1 MNSSIRLLWPVGI
14 LSCSLLGFEIA
25 LMRMLL
31 YASWH
36 HFAFFVISIALL
48 GFGASGTALCLLR
61 RWVLPRGD
69 FVFFSLVIATAAS
82 MPGSVQLAEHVPAEA
97 RFLPPLLA
105 RQILSWGL
113 YWAVFFVPFLLG
125 AMAIGLALMMAGKS
139 LPAVYA
145 TNLAGSAMGAIFSSL
160 LMHHV
165 PPAWLGASLGGLA
178 LAGALPLAFRH
189 SLRGHFAVFLCVAGN
204 VLWLGLDPPEI
215 RVDSFKYQTY
225 VERLCAAGKA
235 ERIARAYG
243 PRGQVEVYG
252 GSVFHELPFLSTG
265 ESPPSMLS
273 LVVDGHW
280 AGSVLQVADAEEARV
295 VDQTLMSVPY
305 AFLPPGP
312 RVLLLGEVGG
322 ANIWL
327 AVRNQAPSI
336 EVVQSNDNLIRLLRG
351 PLEGQGGQIFS
362 RPEVSLNFVEPRHFV
377 GYSQARFDLI
387 QLAGLESWAA
397 DQGGVGGLRHD
408 YLVTVEGL
416 AACLRRLSPDG
427 ILAVGRGIQF
437 PPRDN
442 AKLAATL
449 VEALRRLGVDQA
461 GRHLVVVR
469 DFLAACT
476 LVKTT
481 PWTSAELDSVRR
493 LCAERQLTPVYFAGI
508 RSEEL
513 NRPDQLPGPPGSSGD
528 WLHYVIGQ
536 LVATRGEELFEK
548 WPFEIRPAT
557 DMRPYFA
564 HFGKLDSIGIL
575 RETFGNLWLTRTELG
590 MIFVFA
596 AIAAAAMSGALMT
609 LLPIGLVA
617 EIRRAAGRWIT
628 AAYFASIGL
637 AYLTLQ
643 VSMLSHMINLIGD
656 PVQAGAATLGGFL
669 LFSGAGSL
677 AVHAMGRLQEGKVR
691 YLFPCLILAG
701 FMEIWMV
708 ERVVGWAGLFPEEA
722 RILVAVLA
730 IAPLGFL
737 MGMPMPLAL
746 RCLQHRYPA
755 LLPWAW
761 GVNGFASVLA
771 PPLATAVA
779 MAWGL
784 HSAGTGALLLYALA
798 AVLFGRLTRATR
810 P

>member
-1 MNSSIRLLWPVGI
+1 MNSSIRLLWPVGF
-14 LSCSLLGFEIA
+14 LSCSLLGFEVA

-36 HFAFFVISIALL
+36 HFAFLVISIALL

-69 FVFFSLVIATAAS
+69 VVFFSLVIATAVS
-82 MPGSVQLAEHVPAEA
+82 MAGSVQLAEHVPAEA
-97 RFLPPLLA
+97 RFVPPLLA

-125 AMAIGLALMMAGKS
+125 AMAIGLALMMAGKG

-145 TNLAGSAMGAIFSSL
+145 TNLAGSAMGAVSSSL

-165 PPAWLGASLGGLA
+165 PPAWLGAGLGGLA
-178 LAGALPLAFRH
+178 LAGALPLARRH
-189 SLRGHFAVFLCVAGN
+189 SLRGHLALVLCMAGSG
-204 VLWLGLDPPEI
+204 LWLWLDPPGI
-215 RVDSFKYQTY
+215 RVDSFKYQNH
-225 VERLCAAGKA
+225 VERLSASGKA
-235 ERIARAYG
+235 ERIARTHG

-252 GSVFHELPFLSTG
+252 GPVFHELPFLSTG

-295 VDQTLMSVPY
+295 VEQTLMSVPY
-305 AFLPPGP
+305 AFLPPRP

-327 AVRNQAPSI
+327 AVRKQAASI
-336 EVVQSNDNLIRLLRG
+336 EVVQPNEKLINLLRG

-362 RPEVSLNFVEPRHFV
+362 WPGVSLSLVEPRHFV
-377 GYSQARFDLI
+377 GYNQARFDLI
-387 QLAGLESWAA
+387 QLAGLESWAT

-416 AACLRRLSPDG
+416 AACLRRLSPEG
-427 ILAVGRGIQF
+427 VLAVGRGIQF

-508 RSEEL
+508 RPGEL
-513 NRPDQLPGPPGSSGD
+513 NRPDRLPGPPGSTGD

-536 LVATRGEELFEK
+536 LVALRGEELFEK

-557 DMRPYFA
+557 DMRPFFA

-575 RETFGNLWLTRTELG
+575 RASFGDLWLTRTELG
-590 MIFVFA
+590 LLFVFA
-596 AIAAAAMSGALMT
+596 ATAIAVLSGALMT
-609 LLPIGLVA
+609 LLPIGLVP
-617 EIRRAAGRWIT
+617 EIRQAAGRWIT
-628 AAYFASIGL
+628 AAYFAAIGL
-637 AYLTLQ
+637 AYMTLQ
-643 VSMLSHMINLIGD
+643 VSTLSHLIHLIGD
-656 PVQAGAATLGGFL
+656 PVQAGAATLAGFL

-677 AVHAMGRLQEGKVR
+677 AVHALGRFLEGKAR
-691 YLFPCLILAG
+691 YLFPCLVLAG
-701 FMEIWMV
+701 FVEIWMG
-708 ERVVGWAGLFPEEA
+708 ERVVAWAGLFPVEG
-722 RILVAVLA
+722 RILVAVVA

-746 RCLQHRYPA
+746 RCLQRRFPA

-779 MAWGL
+779 MTWGL
-784 HSAGTGALLLYALA
+784 HSAGMCALLLYGLA
-798 AVLFGRLTRATR
+798 AVLFGRLARASR